1 MDNIMKSMSLIC
13 LDTETTGLDFNADDV
28 VEFSSVIPLEDDV
41 KTLDL
46 YLPTERDID
55 PTAVAKNGFSK
66 KILKKRSGG
75 RSREE
80 ILKDILNFIDGF
92 VDDTLFIAMNMP
104 FDLTMLLNN
113 FSRTFDDGESM
124 GKIDHIKENIRCFD
138 TYVIDKVLRP
148 RTEGQNRKLE
158 TLAEVYDT
166 MTKPS
171 HNSLDD
177 AKCTLEIALRQFDM
191 LAQQDIIPLDDMDEI
206 HAYVSKR
213 NEDQRRS
220 LNDFFLKVGHEPVE
234 YFDFPYYDTE

>member
-1 MDNIMKSMSLIC
+1 MDNIMKSTSLIC

-75 RSREE
+75 RSRKDV
-80 ILKDILNFIDGF
+80 LKDILNFIDGF
-92 VDDTLFIAMNMP
+92 VSDTLFIAMNMP

-113 FSRTFDDGESM
+113 FSRTFDDEETI
-124 GKIDHIKENIRCFD
+124 GKIDNIKENIRCFD
-138 TYVIDKVLRP
+138 TYVVDKVLRP
-148 RTEGQNRKLE
+148 QTNGQNRKLD
-158 TLAEVYDT
+158 TLAEVYET
-166 MTKPS
+166 MTKPK

-177 AKCTLEIALRQFDM
+177 AKCTLEIALRQFDS
-191 LAQQDIIPLDDMDEI
+191 LEQQNIIPLDDINEI
-206 HAYVSKR
+206 HAYVQHKAYEQQAGL
-213 NEDQRRS
+213 NE
-220 LNDFFLKVGHEPVE
+220 FFMKIGHDPID
-234 YFDFPYYDTE
+234 YIGFPYYDTE